1 MKKKQNK
8 EVKTTTIIVMTT
20 DFIIYVCSVLSAL
33 ALGANLGFSSGIK
46 KGIEISME
54 TAITET
60 VKRLYDEFKVLG
72 KGEQFKN
79 IVNKVFDI
87 NRLNLWED
95 E

>member
-1 MKKKQNK
+1 
-8 EVKTTTIIVMTT
+8 MTT
-20 DFIIYVCSVLSAL
+20 DIIIYVCSILSSIAF
-33 ALGANLGFSSGIK
+33 GASIGFSRGIK

-60 VKRLYDEFKVLG
+60 VKHLYDEFKVLG